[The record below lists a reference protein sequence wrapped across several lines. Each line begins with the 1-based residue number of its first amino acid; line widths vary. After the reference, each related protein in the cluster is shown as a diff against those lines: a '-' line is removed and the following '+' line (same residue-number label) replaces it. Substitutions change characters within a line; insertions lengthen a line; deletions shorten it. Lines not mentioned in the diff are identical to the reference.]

1 MWTLSAL
8 HVCNIVI
15 DNVNLPGQQ
24 NCLGLKILMFL
35 PTEAKK
41 SLPATK
47 QKLWQTTLTTVFH
60 QQTKYG
66 ANSPEAQHY
75 LRKPKNIDFFV
86 VSSS

>member
-1 MWTLSAL
+1 M
-8 HVCNIVI
+8 
-15 DNVNLPGQQ
+15 
-24 NCLGLKILMFL
+24 GLKIIMFL

-66 ANSPEAQHY
+66 ANSPEAQHH
-75 LRKPKNIDFFV
+75 LRKPKNTDFFV
-86 VSSS
+86 VSSPQDKLKIFVINTLCNYVKTFFA

>member
-1 MWTLSAL
+1 
-8 HVCNIVI
+8 
-15 DNVNLPGQQ
+15 
-24 NCLGLKILMFL
+24 MFL

-86 VSSS
+86 VSSPQDNLKIFVINTLCNYIKTFFAW